1 MGLAL
6 KVAVEQHN
14 LFAKLSPEDKAR
26 VVGRFKAMATWSAIW
41 VMASMTPRL

>member
-1 MGLAL
+1 LLLGRDVESLDGAGL

-26 VVGRFKAMATWSAIW
+26 VVRA
-41 VMASMTPRL
+41 L